1 MKQTTRIAIAALL
14 HSAGKVLSAFAF
26 EFGGTEAVGEPEAQP
41 ETTPDPEKPK
51 RGRKAAA
58 AQPETPAETVAPAEP
73 DLAAPTVTGKTY
85 EELKAIIKP
94 VVEAGN
100 GEDVKKVIA
109 KYATNLKALE
119 GKPEHHEAFEK
130 EIAALV
136 Y

>member
-1 MKQTTRIAIAALL
+1 MKQTTRITIAALL
-14 HSAGKVLSAFAF
+14 HSAGSVLTALAA
-26 EFGGTEAVGEPEAQP
+26 EFNGDDKPQETAATPE
-41 ETTPDPEKPK
+41 EEKPK

-58 AQPETPAETVAPAEP
+58 AAQPETPAEPAAPAQPE
-73 DLAAPTVTGKTY
+73 PTVTGKTY

-94 VVEAGN
+94 VVEAGQ
-100 GEDVKKVIA
+100 GAEVKAVIA
-109 KYATNLKALE
+109 KFAENLKALE

>member
-1 MKQTTRIAIAALL
+1 MKQTTRIAIATLIAAAGAALT
-14 HSAGKVLSAFAF
+14 AIAK
-26 EFGGTEAVGEPEAQP
+26 EFCENVSLGTEPATPE
-41 ETTPDPEKPK
+41 EEKPK

-58 AQPETPAETVAPAEP
+58 AQPETPAETVAPAP
-73 DLAAPTVTGKTY
+73 AAPTITGKTY

-109 KYATNLKALE
+109 KYATNLKELE

>member
-14 HSAGKVLSAFAF
+14 HSAGKVLSALAF

-58 AQPETPAETVAPAEP
+58 AQPETPAETIAPAQLETP
-73 DLAAPTVTGKTY
+73 TGKTY

-109 KYATNLKALE
+109 KYATNLKELE

-130 EIAALV
+130 EIAGLV

>member
-14 HSAGKVLSAFAF
+14 HSAGSVLTALAA
-26 EFGGTEAVGEPEAQP
+26 EFNGGDDKPQETAATPE
-41 ETTPDPEKPK
+41 EEKPK

-58 AQPETPAETVAPAEP
+58 AAQPETPAESAALAQPETPA
-73 DLAAPTVTGKTY
+73 VTGKTY

-94 VVEAGN
+94 VVEAGQ
-100 GEDVKKVIA
+100 GAEVKAVIA
-109 KYATNLKALE
+109 KFAENLKALE

>member
-1 MKQTTRIAIAALL
+1 MKQTTRTAIAALL

-26 EFGGTEAVGEPEAQP
+26 EFGGTEAVGEPEAQL

-58 AQPETPAETVAPAEP
+58 AQPETPAEPAAPAEP
-73 DLAAPTVTGKTY
+73 TAPTVTGKTY

-109 KYATNLKALE
+109 KFAENLKALE